1 MLIVLCL
8 YLLGSLSG
16 VLRGT
21 HGAASP
27 RRCKIPDSDPSPNG
41 GRPRKKES
49 FVFVSVW
56 KIHPG
61 PTFPRSD
68 PGFPLLLFNLF
79 SEYRLM

>member
-27 RRCKIPDSDPSPNG
+27 RRCKIPDSDPTPN
-41 GRPRKKES
+41 P
-49 FVFVSVW
+49 FL
-56 KIHPG
+56 
-61 PTFPRSD
+61 FPYGKSIQAQHSAD
-68 PGFPLLLFNLF
+68 QIPAFPYFCLICFPNID
-79 SEYRLM
+79 